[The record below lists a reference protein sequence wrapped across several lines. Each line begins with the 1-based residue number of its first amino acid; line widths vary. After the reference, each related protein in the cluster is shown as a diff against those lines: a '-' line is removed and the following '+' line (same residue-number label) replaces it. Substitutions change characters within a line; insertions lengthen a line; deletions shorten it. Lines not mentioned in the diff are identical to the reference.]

1 VFTLP
6 HQLAPFALR
15 NKDAFYSLMF
25 RAVKETLLTLAHD
38 PKRLGATVGFVTVLH
53 TWGQTLVD
61 HPHIHCIIPGGG
73 LTDRQRWKACEKKFL
88 FPIPVLQKM
97 FRGKVLDFFKQAVA
111 SGEIQFHG
119 RLAEYAD
126 PERLRQ
132 LVDTLYRMTWV
143 VYVKPPF
150 ASPQAVV
157 KYLGQYTHRV
167 AISNYRIQSFE
178 NGMVC
183 FCYKDYADAN
193 KQKTM
198 TVTAIEFIRRFLL
211 HVVPAG
217 FVRIRH
223 YGFLAN
229 RNRPTQLA
237 QCCRLFR
244 KKPPRPDRDGK
255 RTWVDVFKKLKGYDP
270 TRCKQCLEGVM
281 SIVAII
287 PARRVVLIR

>member
-15 NKDAFYSLMF
+15 NKAVFYALMF

-73 LTDRQRWKACEKKFL
+73 LTQSQRWKPCEKKFL

-97 FRGKVLDFFKQAVA
+97 FRGKVLDFFKQGVA
-111 SGEIQFHG
+111 CGEIQLHG
-119 RLAEYAD
+119 LLAEYAD

-132 LVDTLYRMTWV
+132 LIDALYRIPWV
-143 VYVKPPF
+143 VYVKAPF

-167 AISNYRIQSFE
+167 AISNYRIQGFE
-178 NGMVC
+178 NGMVS
-183 FCYKDYADAN
+183 FRYKDYADAN
-193 KQKTM
+193 KRKIM
-198 TVTAIEFIRRFLL
+198 TVSAMEFIRRFLL
-211 HVVPAG
+211 HVVPSG

-229 RNRPTQLA
+229 RNRPTKLA
-237 QCCRLFR
+237 ACCRFFR
-244 KKPPRPDRDGK
+244 KKPPCPNKERK
-255 RTWVDVFKKLKGYDP
+255 RSWIDIFKRLRGYDP

-281 SIVAII
+281 NIVAII
-287 PARRVVLIR
+287 PARRVVMIR